1 MPNCMIEYRII
12 TLRLSKAVLKINDL
26 IVPDMFDG
34 WINTKQHYLEVDFNA
49 EGYNYGFDFE
59 WKCSAGSTSIL
70 DEMNFDKT
78 LLVLTSFHDAN
89 PSMKTFN
96 DLEPFKI
103 SWENH
108 RPQINP
114 YKMLFGAEISDERY
128 IKRNNRASSF
138 DACLLNVN
146 NEIFLI
152 GGGKNPYQVSKM
164 NGREFEYL
172 SLMLPIPS
180 YYGLCSHAISQT
192 AIICGYQGKKSCF
205 TFDGKSFGQVSDKS
219 SQSHSNA
226 VATYFKSDMILIST
240 HSIESLSI
248 STNNLSKWR
257 DFPGIVAS
265 EMIRF
270 GSAMSIGSQIFV
282 FGGQFSNL
290 EGSALVYRYRNHK
303 WTEYQKMA
311 KPKSNIF
318 SVLVTEKAIIHYEF
332 GQVDFLERWIYDEES
347 DSFFVEDFSSLN
359 MQSGAMIST
368 DKTISYSRPLVTV
381 IQDNQTSWSFWSDWS
396 KSSAQE
402 DKLFSRTR
410 CRGENLDCKTQ
421 FKNMTDSKSLLI
433 IGSGSSFDFFIVSD
447 NLYIMTCRRINR
459 LKLQEKTIV

>member
-1 MPNCMIEYRII
+1 MPNCMMEYRII

-26 IVPDMFDG
+26 IVPDMFNG

-59 WKCSAGSTSIL
+59 WRCSAGSTSIL
-70 DEMNFDKT
+70 EELKFDKT
-78 LLVLTSFHDAN
+78 LLVLTSFRDTN

-103 SWENH
+103 SWKNH

-114 YKMLFGAEISDERY
+114 YSMLFGAEISGERY
-128 IKRNNRASSF
+128 IKRNNRANSF
-138 DACLLNVN
+138 DACFLNIN

-152 GGGKNPYQVSKM
+152 GGGQNSHQVSKM

-180 YYGLCSHAISQT
+180 YYGLCSLSTLQS
-192 AIICGYQGKKSCF
+192 AIICGNQGKKSCF
-205 TFDGKSFGQVSDKS
+205 TFDGKSFGQVSEKS
-219 SQSHSNA
+219 NQSHSNA
-226 VATYFKSDMILIST
+226 VATYYNSQMILIST

-248 STNNLSKWR
+248 SINDLSKWR
-257 DFPGIVAS
+257 DFPGIVGS
-265 EMIRF
+265 DMLRF
-270 GSAMSIGSQIFV
+270 GSAVSIESQIFV
-282 FGGQFSNL
+282 FGGQFNNLASSN
-290 EGSALVYRYRNHK
+290 LVYRYRNHK

-311 KPKSNIF
+311 KPKSNIY

-332 GQVDFLERWIYDEES
+332 DQLDCLERWIYDNES

-396 KSSAQE
+396 KSSAHQ

-447 NLYIMTCRRINR
+447 NLYAMSHN
-459 LKLQEKTIV
+459 L